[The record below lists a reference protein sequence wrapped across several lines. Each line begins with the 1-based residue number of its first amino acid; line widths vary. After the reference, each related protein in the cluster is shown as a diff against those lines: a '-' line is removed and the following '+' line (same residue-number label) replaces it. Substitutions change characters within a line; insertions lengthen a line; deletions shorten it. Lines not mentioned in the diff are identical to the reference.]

1 MLFAFQSIVAITALA
16 TTVSSHG
23 LITTPVPR
31 GPGAASL
38 AACGSAVT
46 NNIKGDLTSHVEGLP
61 EASKTDKSY
70 IADKC
75 NLWLCRGLQFADN
88 TANVV
93 AYTPGQVINFD
104 VKITIK
110 HKGTANMSIVDT
122 KSNKVV
128 KQLLYWSNYA
138 DETLK
143 TMPANNTVFSV
154 TMPKD
159 LGGACTTAGDCVS
172 FPLFGWL
179 REGKSLQQPLT
190 SI

>member
-1 MLFAFQSIVAITALA
+1 MLFTFQTLAVIASLA
-16 TTVSSHG
+16 TTISSHG
-23 LITTPVPR
+23 LIVTPTPR
-31 GPGAASL
+31 NPGAASL
-38 AACGSAVT
+38 AACGSAVQ

-61 EASKTDKSY
+61 EAARNDKNY
-70 IADKC
+70 IAAKC
-75 NLWLCRGLQFADN
+75 NLWLCRGLQYADN
-88 TANVV
+88 TANVM
-93 AYTPGQVINFD
+93 AYTPGQVIDFD

-172 FPLFGWL
+172 FCF
-179 REGKSLQQPLT
+179 ENEKKILT
-190 SI
+190 VE